1 VSLSPAQRNLLQAFE
16 EGLDPR
22 QPERS
27 LIPARVLGYGEIS
40 TVFAIQAEG
49 LQGLAFK
56 RLPLFY
62 NQEEVEAYQA
72 AYDAYNRLLLEKVG
86 LRLPAFGHASLTN
99 KAGRPIFYIVQRQ
112 LAADS
117 IGNQAL
123 RLLPRDMITPLV
135 RRVLQELRLVWDFN
149 RRQARFQI
157 GLDGQISNWSIDGF
171 DPSNPYVNHEMTL
184 TYLDTS
190 TPLFRIEGKEQMDAE
205 LFLRSAPSFLVW
217 ILRLLFLQDVVDRY
231 YDFRRVSMD
240 LVANFYKEQRPEL
253 IPELVEVVN
262 DFFATDA
269 ADLGLEPM
277 TEKEVRAY
285 YREDALIWTLY
296 LWMRR
301 VDRSLHTHFLR
312 REYPYILPGKTQR

>member
-1 VSLSPAQRNLLQAFE
+1 MSLSPAQRNLLQAFE
-16 EGLDPR
+16 LGLDPR
-22 QPERS
+22 HPEHSR
-27 LIPARVLGYGEIS
+27 IPARVLGYGEIS
-40 TVFAIQAEG
+40 TVFAIQARE

-62 NQEEVEAYQA
+62 DQEEIEAYQA
-72 AYDAYNRLLLEKVG
+72 AYDAYNRLLQEDVG
-86 LRLPAFGHASLTN
+86 LRLPAFGCASLTN
-99 KAGRPIFYIVQRQ
+99 QAGRPIFYIVQRQ
-112 LAADS
+112 LPAQS

-123 RLLPRDMITPLV
+123 HLLPKDMITPFV

-149 RRQARFQI
+149 RRQSRVQI

-171 DPSNPYVNHEMTL
+171 DPSLSYVNYKTSL

-231 YDFRRVSMD
+231 YDFRRVTMD
-240 LVANFYKEQRPEL
+240 LVANFYKEQRPDL

-262 DFFATDA
+262 GFFATDA
-269 ADLGLEPM
+269 ADLDLEPM
-277 TEKEVRAY
+277 TEKQVQAY

-301 VDRSLHTHFLR
+301 VDRSLHTHLLR
-312 REYPYILPGKTQR
+312 REYPYILPGKTKR